1 MERWGSQDMPLDDS
15 LRVSHFWVRTVRKL
29 LAASSVDAAAR
40 PDVIPHI
47 SGACGG
53 TIICWTEWLIC

>member
-1 MERWGSQDMPLDDS
+1 MPLDDS
-15 LRVSHFWVRTVRKL
+15 LCVSHFWAHTVRKL

-53 TIICWTEWLIC
+53 MIICWTQWLIC